1 MATYIQLLSWTE
13 QGARAVK
20 DSPSR
25 LEAAKRAIKTL
36 GGEFKSFYLTMGAY
50 DAIAIYEAP
59 SDEAAARFALG
70 LAQSGNVRTQTLKA
84 FTETEYRDI
93 LGSLS

>member
-25 LEAAKRAIKTL
+25 LDAAKRAIKAL

-50 DAIAIYEAP
+50 DAIAVYEAP
-59 SDEAAARFALG
+59 NDEAAARFALA

-93 LGSLS
+93 LGSLN